1 MSYSVPTGEMNSTK
15 LKMIGFNGF
24 CSPYVPLKIDYVLRG
39 IFLIKNFKE
48 LRPRRNRSLFQT
60 IRKDYNMTKLSEK
73 LQDYQ
78 LALGLTVA
86 GIFSVLVVYAPL
98 YLSVF
103 FFTKSFNMFLP
114 LVALFMLYSI
124 IVLPIV
130 AVIALKI
137 LEKD

>member
-1 MSYSVPTGEMNSTK
+1 
-15 LKMIGFNGF
+15 
-24 CSPYVPLKIDYVLRG
+24 
-39 IFLIKNFKE
+39 
-48 LRPRRNRSLFQT
+48 
-60 IRKDYNMTKLSEK
+60 MTKLSEK

-86 GIFSVLVVYAPL
+86 GIFATLVIYAPL

-103 FFTKSFNMFLP
+103 FFTKSFNMFLT
-114 LVALFMLYSI
+114 LLAWFVLYSI

-137 LEKD
+137 LEKNS

>member
-1 MSYSVPTGEMNSTK
+1 MQN
-15 LKMIGFNGF
+15 
-24 CSPYVPLKIDYVLRG
+24 
-39 IFLIKNFKE
+39 
-48 LRPRRNRSLFQT
+48 
-60 IRKDYNMTKLSEK
+60 LSKK

-78 LALGLTVA
+78 LALGLTFA
-86 GIFSVLVVYAPL
+86 GILAALIVYAPL
-98 YLSVF
+98 YLGVF

-130 AVIALKI
+130 AVIALRI

>member
-1 MSYSVPTGEMNSTK
+1 
-15 LKMIGFNGF
+15 
-24 CSPYVPLKIDYVLRG
+24 
-39 IFLIKNFKE
+39 
-48 LRPRRNRSLFQT
+48 
-60 IRKDYNMTKLSEK
+60 MTKLSEK

-78 LALGLTVA
+78 LALSLTVA

-98 YLSVF
+98 YLGVF

-130 AVIALKI
+130 AVITLKV
-137 LEKD
+137 LEKNN

>member
-1 MSYSVPTGEMNSTK
+1 MQN
-15 LKMIGFNGF
+15 
-24 CSPYVPLKIDYVLRG
+24 
-39 IFLIKNFKE
+39 
-48 LRPRRNRSLFQT
+48 
-60 IRKDYNMTKLSEK
+60 LSKK

-78 LALGLTVA
+78 LALGLTFA
-86 GIFSVLVVYAPL
+86 GIFSALVVYAPL
-98 YLSVF
+98 YLGVF

-130 AVIALKI
+130 AVIVLRI